1 MKIGQQGLGALVG
14 LAAWL
19 SAATVVGE
27 PSRSNRPSGARS
39 PNVISAASKG
49 SESARR
55 SLVVVERDGRPLSL
69 GFILADDGRILTARS
84 PLGDT
89 SVVEIRFADGA
100 RSRARLQHEDA
111 DWDLALLAPAMN
123 RQSHGLAASEAPS
136 GPAAR
141 LTAFTAASHRPQ
153 AVPVLIRGRTTFLG
167 QESRRLDALE
177 LAASLGPSDL
187 GTPIVDETGAVVAL
201 ATRGCL
207 LVEGGGGEACLPIP
221 VGAPVAVLRRFL
233 SGAKAPLPPQ
243 PWLGARVVADAT
255 PHARGVRIQAVQPR
269 SPADEARLRGGPAEQ
284 GDLVVAVDGHPV
296 TSPEALAEAIR
307 SRSVGDS
314 VMLLVLAGGQFREV
328 PVVLRAAPPSSGTD

>member
-19 SAATVVGE
+19 STVAAVGE
-27 PSRSNRPSGARS
+27 PSRSNRQVGARTQR
-39 PNVISAASKG
+39 VISAASEG
-49 SESARR
+49 SEGARR
-55 SLVVVERDGRPLSL
+55 AIVVIERDGRPLSL

-84 PLGDT
+84 PLGDGP
-89 SVVEIRFADGA
+89 VVDVRYADGA

-111 DWDLALLAPAMN
+111 DWDLALVAPAMN
-123 RQSHGLAASEAPS
+123 RQSDGLAASDAPS

-141 LTAFTAASHRPQ
+141 LTAFTAASRRPQ
-153 AVPVLIRGRTTFLG
+153 AIPVLVRGRTTFLG
-167 QESRRLDALE
+167 QESRHFDALE

-187 GTPIVDETGAVVAL
+187 GTPIIDETGAVVAL

-207 LVEGGGGEACLPIP
+207 LVEGGRGEACLPVP

-233 SGAKAPLPPQ
+233 GGAKAPLPPQ

-255 PHARGVRIQAVQPR
+255 PLARGVRVQAVQPR

-284 GDLVVAVDGHPV
+284 GDLVVAVDGRPV

-314 VMLLVLAGGQFREV
+314 VTLLVLGDGQFREV